1 VTFLVTGSEN
11 FLEKNMRGKNLIKL
25 LRALELFSK
34 PEGTTI
40 EEMAEHLEI
49 DRRSVYRVINLVEEL
64 GFPVYSEEIPL
75 ERPKRWKL
83 EETYLKKLP
92 NMKLPDIK
100 LTISEIMSLYMLKS
114 EAGLFKGTD
123 IEKHINSAFEKISM
137 FVPSNL
143 FDQLKKIRALFVP
156 SSKFAKDYS
165 GKEYIIE
172 QLMQAMLE
180 KKTCYVKYHSFYD
193 DKEKSFKIDPLHFFE
208 NNGGLYLFVKATTFG
223 DILTLAV
230 ERIQKITETGS
241 SFEYP
246 KDFVP
251 EELLESAF
259 DIVYGDPIDVKIW
272 FSADQ
277 ARYIKERKWSKTQ
290 KIENQKDGSIILTM
304 RTSGWWDIKRWVL
317 SYGRD
322 AKVLKPK
329 EMKED
334 IVNEMRAAQSNYD
347 DSQSTSP

>member
-1 VTFLVTGSEN
+1 
-11 FLEKNMRGKNLIKL
+11 MRGRNLIKL
-25 LRALELFSK
+25 LKALELFSK

-40 EEMAEHLEI
+40 EEMAEHLEV
-49 DRRSVYRVINLVEEL
+49 DRRSVYRMISLIEEL
-64 GFPVYSEEIPL
+64 GFPIYDEKIPL
-75 ERPKRWKL
+75 EKEKRWKL

-100 LTISEIMSLYMLKS
+100 LTISEIMSLYMLKN
-114 EAGLFKGTD
+114 EAVLFKGTD
-123 IEKHINSAFEKISM
+123 IEKQINLAFEKISM
-137 FVPSNL
+137 FVPKNL

-172 QLMQAMLE
+172 QLTQAMLE

-193 DKEKSFKIDPLHFFE
+193 DKEKDFKIDPLHFFE
-208 NNGGLYLFVKATTFG
+208 NDGGLYLFVKATTFG

-230 ERIQKITETGS
+230 ERIQKISETGS

-246 KDFVP
+246 INFDP

-290 KIENQKDGSIILTM
+290 KIEDQKDGSIILTM
-304 RTSGWWDIKRWVL
+304 RTSGRWDVVRWVL
-317 SYGRD
+317 KYGGE
-322 AKVLKPK
+322 AKILEPK
-329 EMKED
+329 ELKEE
-334 IVNEMRAAQSNYD
+334 IINELRAAQSNYED
-347 DSQSTSP
+347 L

>member
-1 VTFLVTGSEN
+1 
-11 FLEKNMRGKNLIKL
+11 MRGRNLIKL
-25 LRALELFSK
+25 LKALELFSK

-40 EEMAEHLEI
+40 EEMAEHLEV
-49 DRRSVYRVINLVEEL
+49 DRRSVYRMISLIEEL
-64 GFPVYSEEIPL
+64 GFPIYDEKIPL
-75 ERPKRWKL
+75 EKEKRWKL

-114 EAGLFKGTD
+114 EAVLFKGTD
-123 IEKHINSAFEKISM
+123 IERQINSAFEKISM
-137 FVPSNL
+137 FVPENL

-165 GKEYIIE
+165 GKEHIIE

-193 DKEKSFKIDPLHFFE
+193 DKKKDFKIDPLHFFE
-208 NNGGLYLFVKATTFG
+208 NDGGLYLFVRATTFG

-241 SFEYP
+241 SFEYQ
-246 KDFVP
+246 KDFDP

-290 KIENQKDGSIILTM
+290 KIEDQDDGSIVLSM
-304 RTSGWWDIKRWVL
+304 ETSGGWDVVRWVL
-317 SYGRD
+317 KYGGK
-322 AKVLKPK
+322 AKILEPNELKK
-329 EMKED
+329 E
-334 IVNEMRAAQSNYD
+334 IINELRSAQSNYED
-347 DSQSTSP
+347 L

>member
-1 VTFLVTGSEN
+1 
-11 FLEKNMRGKNLIKL
+11 MRGRNLIKL
-25 LRALELFSK
+25 LKALELFSK

-40 EEMAEHLEI
+40 EEMAEHLEV
-49 DRRSVYRVINLVEEL
+49 DRRSVYRMISLIEEL
-64 GFPVYSEEIPL
+64 GFPIYDEKIPL
-75 ERPKRWKL
+75 EKEKRWKL

-100 LTISEIMSLYMLKS
+100 LTISEIMSLYMLKN
-114 EAGLFKGTD
+114 EAVLFKGTD
-123 IEKHINSAFEKISM
+123 IEKQINLAFEKISM
-137 FVPSNL
+137 FVPKNL

-193 DKEKSFKIDPLHFFE
+193 DKEKDFKIDPLHFFE
-208 NNGGLYLFVKATTFG
+208 NDGGLYLFVKATTFD

-246 KDFVP
+246 KDFDP

-290 KIENQKDGSIILTM
+290 KIEDQDDGSIILSM
-304 RTSGWWDIKRWVL
+304 NTSGWFDIKRWVL
-317 SYGRD
+317 SYGTN
-322 AKVLKPK
+322 AKVLEPEKLRK
-329 EMKED
+329 EIIDELEVAKD
-334 IVNEMRAAQSNYD
+334 KYR
-347 DSQSTSP
+347 